1 MMPAKVR
8 WLVLLVVSSALAL
21 IVIDMTVLYTALP
34 SLTYDLKAGA
44 AEKMW
49 IVTVYGLVVAG
60 LLPGF
65 GALGDRF
72 GHKKTFI
79 AGLMIF
85 GIASLVAA
93 YSPTALVLIIGRVL
107 LAVGAALMMPA
118 TLSLIRLS
126 FSDGRERA
134 LAIGLWGAV
143 ASSGAAVGPLV
154 GGVLLEYFWWG
165 SVFLIN
171 VPLVVAALIPA
182 YAWIPDTG
190 GRPDRTL
197 DLIGSGQIMAGLIG
211 FAYCVEEV
219 GGREPSLWTLTPI
232 AAATIGIFVVFV
244 RRQLRT
250 ASPLIEFSLFR
261 NSDFSC
267 AVLTAVVAAAVISG
281 TELALTQRLQLV
293 LDHSPLQAALYILP
307 APIGAFLGGPVAGLM
322 LRRIGVATAFLATL
336 LIAGFGIGG
345 FALWSAAGPVAQQIC
360 IGINGF
366 GLGAAMAIASG
377 TIMNRAPAGRE
388 GMAASIEE
396 VSFELGGSIGISVF
410 GSMLAGV
417 YAHRL
422 ELPAELAAH
431 ADVGDGIDEALALAV
446 RLPAALASEL
456 VEKARGAFDHA
467 FFTVIVVATVL
478 LIGAAIVTYLGLLL
492 SKPSSRP
499 RHDH

>member
-1 MMPAKVR
+1 MMPAKAK
-8 WLVLLVVSSALAL
+8 WLVLLVMSSALAL

-34 SLTYDLKAGA
+34 SLTYELKAGP

-79 AGLMIF
+79 AGLVIF
-85 GIASLVAA
+85 GIASAVAA
-93 YSPTALVLIIGRVL
+93 YSPTASVLIVGRVL

-126 FSDGRERA
+126 FPDGRERA

-143 ASSGAAVGPLV
+143 ASSGAAIGPLV

-171 VPLVVAALIPA
+171 VPLVAVALIPA
-182 YAWIPDTG
+182 LVWIPDTA
-190 GRPDRTL
+190 GRPERTL

-211 FAYCVEEV
+211 FAYVVEEA
-219 GGREPSLWTLTPI
+219 GGRDPSLVPLALI
-232 AAATIGIFVVFV
+232 AMGTIGIFIVFA
-244 RRQLRT
+244 RRQLRIP
-250 ASPLIEFSLFR
+250 SPLIEFSLFR
-261 NSDFSC
+261 NRDFSG

-293 LDHSPLQAALYILP
+293 LEYSPLHAALYILP
-307 APIGAFLGGPVAGLM
+307 APIGAFLGGPVASVM
-322 LRRIGVATAFLATL
+322 LRRIGVATALLVALLLAGLGICGFLVLSDAN
-336 LIAGFGIGG
+336 LI
-345 FALWSAAGPVAQQIC
+345 AQQIS

-410 GSMLAGV
+410 GSILAGV
-417 YAHRL
+417 YAHSL
-422 ELPAELAAH
+422 TLPAELAGSAG
-431 ADVGDGIDEALALAV
+431 ASDSIDEALALAE
-446 RLPAALASEL
+446 RLPADQASRL
-456 VEKARGAFDHA
+456 VEQVRGAFDHA
-467 FFTVIVVATVL
+467 FFTVIGVAVIL
-478 LIGAAIVTYLGLLL
+478 LIGAAVVTHLGFRR
-492 SKPSSRP
+492 SKTYGGT
-499 RHDH
+499 RHGH